1 MTGDEPKIEEVDE
14 ETSGPVRGVEVSGN
28 RFEEG
33 GGERGSRICACSFD
47 FQYVAEK
54 EKEKEEKKKKTKTLG
69 G

>member
-1 MTGDEPKIEEVDE
+1 MRRRPGRLGGWRFPVTGL
-14 ETSGPVRGVEVSGN
+14 R
-28 RFEEG
+28 REG
-33 GGERGSRICACSFD
+33 GSVAAEFVLCSFD